1 MMLVSVASLH
11 AYKVPGLPKSAVPD
25 LPPST
30 NPTLTGCSSHETHPL
45 RTHCTQR
52 SKPQR
57 RSADMTPGLS
67 LHRLN
72 DGVFA
77 VWDAQGLHVGNLKRI
92 GVVWKFKAVGYTA
105 QGAVEPGAGP
115 LTHRHNAVFEQPD
128 ATELAARL
136 LAD

>member
-1 MMLVSVASLH
+1 MPPNSTHHGQDIAYGQGAAYAVAE
-11 AYKVPGLPKSAVPD
+11 

-30 NPTLTGCSSHETHPL
+30 NPPLTECSCHETHPL
-45 RTHCTQR
+45 RTHCTQ
-52 SKPQR
+52 Q

-115 LTHRHNAVFEQPD
+115 LTHRHNTVFEHPD
-128 ATELAARL
+128 ATEMAARL
-136 LAD
+136 LAN